1 MKDVAKKTNI
11 YQSAQEVPMLRKA
24 LFNIIRQEQRE
35 VEDELER
42 EERRSVPDSSR
53 LVGLRQE
60 MTSLRRELEH
70 YQDV

>member
-1 MKDVAKKTNI
+1 
-11 YQSAQEVPMLRKA
+11 MLRKA

-70 YQDV
+70 YQDL